1 MERAERQVAA
11 QSARIGVAKADL
23 LPRFQLIGS
32 VGLSAEDAA
41 NFFEGHSFESFGG
54 PRFDWPI
61 LNYGRI
67 TNAVRVEDATFQE
80 LAAAYANTVLRA
92 QQEVEDAVAGY
103 LRGAEQVAHLIR
115 GVAAANRAVD
125 LSLIQYREGAADYT
139 TVLTRQQSKLR
150 EDDSLTTSRGSVT
163 LSAIALYKAL
173 GGGWELREGGDF
185 VPEDVRQEMRA
196 RTGWGGMLDSEA
208 QADDVK
214 AAGAS
219 TV

>member
-1 MERAERQVAA
+1 
-11 QSARIGVAKADL
+11 
-23 LPRFQLIGS
+23 LPIDSQP
-32 VGLSAEDAA
+32 LSAEDAA

-80 LAAAYANTVLRA
+80 LAATYANTVLRA

-139 TVLTRQQSKLR
+139 TVLTSQQSKLR

-173 GGGWELREGGDF
+173 GGGWELRDGADF
-185 VPEDVRQEMRA
+185 VPEDVQQEMRA
-196 RTGWGGMLDSEA
+196 RTWWGGMLDSEA

-214 AAGAS
+214 AAGAG
-219 TV
+219 TEGDTRPGFLRWRRWWPTW